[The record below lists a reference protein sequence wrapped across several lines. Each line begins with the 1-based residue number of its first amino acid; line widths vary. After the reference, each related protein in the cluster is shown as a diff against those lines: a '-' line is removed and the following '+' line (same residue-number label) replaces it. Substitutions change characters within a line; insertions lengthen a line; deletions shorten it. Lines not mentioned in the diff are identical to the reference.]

1 MLFRSRATAALLLTG
16 ALVACAL
23 ALSDGTAGAAGTVR
37 AAPGTTPT
45 DSASPTPTD
54 TASPTPTPSSSPST
68 SPLAAITITPDTGN
82 YVMSAANPSP
92 VISGTITELAPGA
105 TTALPYANQS
115 IVVADSVKG
124 DTSLETDDAGGYS
137 YQPSDPVPGETITV
151 EVPATSTNSAAAAPP
166 VMLSA
171 QLLLTAKLSAT
182 EIKYGAAVSVTGTVT
197 SYTAGGDAPLSGQP
211 VQVYAAGGQLALTTE
226 TSSTGAFTASLPREA
241 TSLSWTVQAGGGPY
255 TTATAT
261 LPMTVELP
269 TVITGFK
276 AALNPYWQVAYQGC
290 LGLAAGT
297 PGYVPSLSGLTIQ
310 YAASSHGPWHTLG
323 KVPAGQRSY
332 VCGDDGR
339 TFTGTL
345 PGQLSNAYYRAVYA
359 GSAGGSA
366 TGYLSSASGTVR
378 SWRSIDRITDF
389 KVAPHSVHQGAKLTI
404 SGKLQYRPGSKWLDL
419 TLRTVLIILRPP
431 GSKTWYWILQA
442 RTNSKGD
449 FSVTFADPLSAS
461 WAAEY
466 QGGKNLLATMS
477 SSVSVPVIK

>member
-1 MLFRSRATAALLLTG
+1 MLFRSRATAALMLTG

-23 ALSDGTAGAAGTVR
+23 ALSDGTAGAAGTAR
-37 AAPGTTPT
+37 AAPATTPT
-45 DSASPTPTD
+45 DSASPTPT
-54 TASPTPTPSSSPST
+54 PSSSPSS

-92 VISGTITELAPGA
+92 VVSGTITELAPGA
-105 TTALPYANQS
+105 TTATPYANQS
-115 IVVADSVKG
+115 IVIADSVKG
-124 DTSLETDDAGGYS
+124 DTSLETDGTGGYS
-137 YQPSDPVPGETITV
+137 YQPPDPVPGETITV
-151 EVPATSTNSAAAAPP
+151 EVPATSTNTAAAAPP

-171 QLLLTAKLSAT
+171 ELMLTAKLSAT
-182 EIKYGAAVSVTGTVT
+182 AVKYGTPVTVSGTVT
-197 SYTAGGDAPLSGQP
+197 SYTADGDTPLSGQP
-211 VQVYAAGGQLALTTE
+211 VQVYATGGQLALTTQ
-226 TSSTGAFTASLPREA
+226 TSGTGAFTAALPREA
-241 TSLSWTVQAGGGPY
+241 TSLNWIVQTGGGPY

-276 AALNPYWQVAYQGC
+276 ATLNPFWQVSYQGC

-310 YAASSHGPWHTLG
+310 YAASAHGPWHTLG

-345 PGQLSNAYYRAVYA
+345 PGQLSDAYYRAVYA

-366 TGYLSSASGTVR
+366 AGYLSSASGTIR
-378 SWRSIDRITDF
+378 SWRYTDRIADF
-389 KVAPHSVHQGAKLTI
+389 QVAPHSVRQGGKLTI

-419 TLRTVLIILRPP
+419 TQRTVLIILRPA

-442 RTNSKGD
+442 RTNSKGN
-449 FSVTFADPLSAS
+449 FSVTFADPLSAT

-477 SSVSVPVIK
+477 PTVSVPVIR

>member
-1 MLFRSRATAALLLTG
+1 MHFRSRAIAALTLMVALPALVLALADGSAGATAATG
-16 ALVACAL
+16 ATSTVT
-23 ALSDGTAGAAGTVR
+23 TATGI
-37 AAPGTTPT
+37 
-45 DSASPTPTD
+45 ASPAATP
-54 TASPTPTPSSSPST
+54 SPTSST
-68 SPLAAITITPDTGN
+68 LATITITPDSDN
-82 YVMSAANPSP
+82 YVISAANPTP
-92 VISGTITELAPGA
+92 VLSGTVAELAPGA
-105 TTALPYANQS
+105 TSATPYASQS
-115 IVVADSVKG
+115 IIIDDSVKG
-124 DTSLETDDAGGYS
+124 DSSLTTGADGSYS
-137 YQPSDPVPGETITV
+137 YPVTDPVAGETITV
-151 EVPATSTNSAAAAPP
+151 EVPATATNLAAAAPP
-166 VMLSA
+166 VTLSA
-171 QLLLTAKLSAT
+171 QLTLTAKLSAS
-182 EIKYGAAVSVTGTVT
+182 EVKYGTTVTVSGTVE
-197 SYTAGGDAPLSGQP
+197 SYAAGGDAPLPGQT
-211 VQVYAAGGQLALTTE
+211 VQVYAGGGELAVSTQ
-226 TSSTGAFTASLPREA
+226 TGATGTFSTVLPREA
-241 TSLSWTVQAGGGPY
+241 TSLQWTVQTGGGPY

-269 TVITGFK
+269 TVVTGFK
-276 AALNPYWQVAYQGC
+276 ATLTPFWQVSYQGC

-297 PGYVPSLSGLTIQ
+297 PGYVPSLAGLTIQ
-310 YAASSHGPWHTLG
+310 YAASPHGPWHTLG
-323 KVPAGQRSY
+323 KVPSTQRSY